1 MLGPRDAPDRLPLL
15 PRAGL
20 VEEPPGA
27 SMAPPRFG
35 PAHAGALSRI
45 RAFVGSPSARPSGLL
60 APAMLAAINDLLD
73 VRVRVDGEL
82 ARIEARAQA
91 RDIARCFV
99 GLAAALVRDRRLDA
113 SATLQSITAPGEEGR
128 APLLLRLAT
137 QSVHDRPMAEAM
149 CDLIEALGQGL
160 VRAPV
165 VEALLRLESPAQ
177 LRTAESLPR
186 GLDPKYTDFLGRLMG
201 DGEGEWD
208 DDGAVHAIGRLKE
221 ADLLPD
227 QSQVR
232 AQYSSR
238 RWGKLRTFVDASA
251 RLREVAPWSEASS
264 RVTSSGEAARRL
276 EALLPAASGW
286 TDAAFGTVGA
296 PRQGAGEGI
305 ARRQDQVIR
314 QAVDE
319 ALRQGWANHNV
330 VTRNLAMDVALATS
344 SLDKRP
350 VTKLLTCACGHLT
363 RMPKQAP
370 SRLSERVL
378 AEVLR
383 DPSLQRALAQEPQ
396 REACADKDRGK
407 GRDMGADAT
416 ALARLEQLATHHVE
430 GLLDQR
436 QKLAGVLPRGYDVD
450 DYCLTRQADSDQAGS
465 D

>member
-1 MLGPRDAPDRLPLL
+1 MLGPRDASDRLPLL
-15 PRAGL
+15 PRVGE
-20 VEEPPGA
+20 VEEAPHT
-27 SMAPPRFG
+27 SMAPPTFG
-35 PAHAGALSRI
+35 GAHARALGQV
-45 RAFVGSPSARPSGLL
+45 RAFVGSPSARPAGLL
-60 APAMLAAINDLLD
+60 EPAMLAAVNDLLD
-73 VRVRVDGEL
+73 LRVRVHGEL
-82 ARIEARAQA
+82 ARIEAREQA
-91 RDIARCFV
+91 RDIARAFV
-99 GLAAALVRDRRLDA
+99 ELAAALIKDDRLDA
-113 SATLQSITAPGEEGR
+113 AATLQAFIAPGAEER
-128 APLLLRLAT
+128 APFLLRLAT

-149 CDLIEALGQGL
+149 CALIVALGQTLGRTS
-160 VRAPV
+160 VTG
-165 VEALLRLESPAQ
+165 ALLALDSPAQ

-186 GLDPKYTDFLGRLMG
+186 GLGLKYTDFLGRLMG

-238 RWGKLRTFVDASA
+238 RWEKLRTFVDASA

-264 RVTSSGEAARRL
+264 RVTSSEEAARRL
-276 EALLPAASGW
+276 EALLSAASGW
-286 TDAAFGTVGA
+286 TDAASGTVSA

-314 QAVDE
+314 QVVDE
-319 ALRQGWANHNV
+319 ALRQGWANHKV
-330 VTRNLAMDVALATS
+330 VTRNLAMDVTLAAS
-344 SLDKRP
+344 CLAQRQ

-370 SRLSERVL
+370 SRVFERVL

-396 REACADKDRGK
+396 REACAGK
-407 GRDMGADAT
+407 GRGKDIGADAT
-416 ALARLEQLATHHVE
+416 ALARLEQLATHHVKAV
-430 GLLDQR
+430 LDQR
-436 QKLAGVLPRGYDVD
+436 QKLAGVLPPGYDVD
-450 DYCLTRQADSDQAGS
+450 DYCLTRQAGSDQAGS